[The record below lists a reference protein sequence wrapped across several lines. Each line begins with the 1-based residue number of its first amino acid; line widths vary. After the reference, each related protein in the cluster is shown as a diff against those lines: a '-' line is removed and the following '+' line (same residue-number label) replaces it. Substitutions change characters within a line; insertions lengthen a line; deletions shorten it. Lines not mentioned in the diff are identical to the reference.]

1 MLKKK
6 TGAKKKGGGLK
17 GRGGRGWKEVSLKES
32 GLFIRERGLNRVEL
46 KKGEGVKE
54 REGLVKN
61 DNRER
66 KRVLE
71 RHKLIRKG
79 WGAYCSYS
87 NGMVRLRI
95 PVDGHA

>member
-1 MLKKK
+1 M
-6 TGAKKKGGGLK
+6 
-17 GRGGRGWKEVSLKES
+17 SLKES

-79 WGAYCSYS
+79 
-87 NGMVRLRI
+87 
-95 PVDGHA
+95 